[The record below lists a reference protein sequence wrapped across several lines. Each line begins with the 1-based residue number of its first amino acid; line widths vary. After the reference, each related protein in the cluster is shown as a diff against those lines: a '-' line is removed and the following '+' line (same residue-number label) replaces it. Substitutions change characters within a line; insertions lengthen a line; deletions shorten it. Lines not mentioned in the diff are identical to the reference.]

1 MNIKN
6 FVLSAVKDYK
16 IELSE
21 EQLDQLQKYFE
32 LLVSWN
38 EKINLTAITEPNEVA
53 VKHFADSLSVFNYVD
68 FQKGASV
75 IDVGTG
81 AGFPGLVLKIA
92 RPDIKLTLLDSLNKR
107 LKFLDEVLNTLGLEA
122 ELVHARAEE
131 GGHNIDLR
139 ECYDFAV
146 SRAVARLNVLCEY
159 CLPYVRLSGK
169 FIAFKGG
176 EADEEIKSASKAI
189 QALGG
194 KKTDVYGFELPENSG
209 SRTLVVIEK
218 VQPTPDKYPRQNGK
232 IKAKPLK

>member
-6 FVLSAVKDYK
+6 FVLLAVKDYK

-194 KKTDVYGFELPENSG
+194 KKTDVLYFELPENSG

-232 IKAKPLK
+232 IKAKPL

>member
-6 FVLSAVKDYK
+6 FVLLAVKDYK

-107 LKFLDEVLNTLGLEA
+107 LKFLDEVLNALGLEA

-232 IKAKPLK
+232 IKAKPL